1 MTKTDQ
7 SVIIEH
13 NSERRFDIN
22 FFCIYQQDAIMD
34 TYKNTRVLLAERP
47 VGEPQLK
54 HFTIE
59 TIPVRELEQG
69 EVLIH
74 VVWLSLDPYMR
85 GRMSDAPSYARPVDI
100 GEVMQGESS
109 GRIVASKSDRFS
121 IGDTVTA
128 HMGWQTHIITQDTNP
143 SVVKVDA
150 EQLPLSV
157 YLHSAGMPGRTA
169 YVGLQNI
176 GQPKAGETLVVSA
189 ASGAVG
195 SVVGQI
201 GKLRGCRV
209 VGVAGGPEKC
219 AYVTNELGF
228 DECVDYKAG
237 NLEQDLKE
245 ACPQGIDVYWENVG
259 GAVTKAVALLL
270 NQGARVPVCGSIAN
284 YNATKFVAEE
294 TPDYILSHA
303 PNPPFFKFFVV
314 SDYFDQWPDAMR
326 DLIQWIKEGKIKY
339 LESIID
345 GIESAPEGL
354 RDLLRGKNFGKQLVR
369 VSEDI

>member
-1 MTKTDQ
+1 MKE
-7 SVIIEH
+7 IE
-13 NSERRFDIN
+13 
-22 FFCIYQQDAIMD
+22 
-34 TYKNTRVLLAERP
+34 NTRVLLAERP

-59 TIPVRELEQG
+59 TVQVRDLEQG
-69 EVLIH
+69 EVLIK

-109 GRIVASKSDRFS
+109 GRVIATKSDRFVV
-121 IGDTVTA
+121 GDTVTA
-128 HMGWQTHIITQDTNP
+128 HMGWQSHIIAHESNP

-150 EQLPLSV
+150 DQLPLSV

-169 YVGLQNI
+169 YVGLHNL
-176 GQPKAGETLVVSA
+176 GLPKEGETLVVSA

-201 GKLRGCRV
+201 GKIKGCHV

-219 AYVTNELGF
+219 AYVTDELGF
-228 DECVDYKAG
+228 DACVDYKAG
-237 NLEQDLKE
+237 NLENDLKD

-259 GAVTKAVALLL
+259 GAVTKAVAPLL
-270 NQGARVPVCGSIAN
+270 NKGARVPVCGSIAN
-284 YNATKFVAEE
+284 YNNTRFIEE
-294 TPDYILSHA
+294 NTPDYILSHA
-303 PNPPFFKFFVV
+303 PNPPVFKFFVV
-314 SDYFDQWPDAMR
+314 SDYLDQWPDAMK
-326 DLIQWIKEGKIKY
+326 DLIKWIKEGKIKY
-339 LESIID
+339 RESIIN

-354 RDLLRGKNFGKQLVR
+354 RDLLRGQNFGKQLVR
-369 VSEDI
+369 VSEDWNAAAPKIG